1 MVAGWLLGVLEHQD
15 RLFLL
20 YHQESRVFH
29 LCQGIQVHLKSRKR
43 HTSHHHIPPR
53 SFFFVVNLII
63 KGYFLSTTALR
74 SIFLKTMLR
83 FCYVSTFRSRAT
95 RQSWSSWSSRRS
107 RTSNGTWVSF
117 LTCSQSNI
125 RDDSDKMWHKI
136 KGEAVFIYVY
146 WCSYRIT
153 SEISDYLIL
162 VYLVLQAHHP
172 AQVLRE
178 VLGFQLVLES
188 LGNLELLY
196 LRAHL
201 EYLILEDRGLPLV
214 HSHQGILYQ

>member
-1 MVAGWLLGVLEHQD
+1 
-15 RLFLL
+15 
-20 YHQESRVFH
+20 
-29 LCQGIQVHLKSRKR
+29 
-43 HTSHHHIPPR
+43 
-53 SFFFVVNLII
+53 
-63 KGYFLSTTALR
+63 
-74 SIFLKTMLR
+74 
-83 FCYVSTFRSRAT
+83 
-95 RQSWSSWSSRRS
+95 
-107 RTSNGTWVSF
+107 
-117 LTCSQSNI
+117 
-125 RDDSDKMWHKI
+125 MWHKI
-136 KGEAVFIYVY
+136 KGEAVFVYVY
-146 WCSYRIT
+146 WCSYRITT

-178 VLGFQLVLES
+178 VLGFQLLLES